1 MSKKLE
7 AYYGLPRDVKF
18 CKKCVMSNQRPV
30 SEVEFKHN
38 IKTKKRTLVFD
49 EEGVCD
55 ACRVNEGKMQ
65 IDWNKRE
72 EELLKLKKVQESA
85 SFTRDRGLGRPTK
98 KDRRDLNKYQI

>member
-1 MSKKLE
+1 MSELE
-7 AYYGLPRDVKF
+7 VKYGLPREVKF

-38 IKTKKRTLVFD
+38 INTKKKTLVFD

-55 ACRVNEGKMQ
+55 ACRANEKKEA

-72 EELLKLKKVQESA
+72 EELVALLDKYRS
-85 SFTRDRGLGRPTK
+85 
-98 KDRRDLNKYQI
+98 KDGSYDCIVPGSGG